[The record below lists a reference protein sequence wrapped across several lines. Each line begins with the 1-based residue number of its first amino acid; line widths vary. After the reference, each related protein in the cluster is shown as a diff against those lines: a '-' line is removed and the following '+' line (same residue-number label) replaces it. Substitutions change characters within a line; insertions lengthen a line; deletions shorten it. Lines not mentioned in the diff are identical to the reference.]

1 MCRQLGTEPIEEEIP
16 VEIDDLPLEV
26 QQALLVYRMLKDDW
40 EGFNGLYLGK
50 SLVGLIEIL
59 NFVEIEQSERKLILT
74 LIQLIDSIRSNLINQ
89 KHKKP
94 AKV

>member
-59 NFVEIEQSERKLILT
+59 NFVEIEQSDRKLILT